1 MQHNTEKEPKMGQEM
16 FALDTGTV
24 NSYAESNR
32 ELLHCVKF
40 Y

>member
-1 MQHNTEKEPKMGQEM
+1 MGQEM
-16 FALDTGTV
+16 FALDTGSVHSHT
-24 NSYAESNR
+24 ESNK